1 MPRGLWHNCKVNDN
15 VKQPDESLFGQ
26 CEHSTFETS
35 WKKPQHLL
43 EMKLATDI
51 TLLFL
56 SVADS
61 DIFAHFFM
69 WQIWIM
75 KLTESTNTCHFSDRF
90 ARTIE
95 VNIK

>member
-1 MPRGLWHNCKVNDN
+1 
-15 VKQPDESLFGQ
+15 
-26 CEHSTFETS
+26 
-35 WKKPQHLL
+35 
-43 EMKLATDI
+43 MKLAMDL

-69 WQIWIM
+69 PQVWTM
-75 KLTESTNTCHFSDRF
+75 KLTESTNTSHFSDRF
-90 ARTIE
+90 ARTVK